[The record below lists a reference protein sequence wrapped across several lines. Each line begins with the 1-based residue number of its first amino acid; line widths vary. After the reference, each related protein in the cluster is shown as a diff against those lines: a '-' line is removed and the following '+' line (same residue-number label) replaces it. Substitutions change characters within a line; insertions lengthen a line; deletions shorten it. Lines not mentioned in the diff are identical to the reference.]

1 MHQPHRVDR
10 MQHKAVE
17 RAGIDYSA
25 IRRRRFCACAC
36 VGSMPSVLLA
46 NCRPMWFDSFYVSML
61 SEKYKTG
68 KQSVLKGGIMGSISN
83 LNTLFHKEQCSSLIY
98 VIGK

>member
-1 MHQPHRVDR
+1 
-10 MQHKAVE
+10 
-17 RAGIDYSA
+17 
-25 IRRRRFCACAC
+25 
-36 VGSMPSVLLA
+36 
-46 NCRPMWFDSFYVSML
+46 ML

-68 KQSVLKGGIMGSISN
+68 KESVLKGGIMGSISN